1 VYTLSRLMLL
11 LAVLLFAY
19 TTVAVA
25 ILTVQQQVPPD
36 KQRMVWVIL
45 IVAVIAL
52 IVRKRGRRIFSAMGT
67 AAWASWRDLE
77 RAGMLHARTG
87 LILGRIGPADGTPLG
102 RAVKALL
109 NVRLRSG
116 DACRTFFDSLNPR
129 KRKQG
134 QLVRLPQAVH
144 TMVVS
149 PTGGGKGVSCIT
161 PFLLTCEE
169 SCVVV
174 DFKGENA
181 ILTAERRRRM
191 GQKIVILDPF
201 KTVTQSK
208 KLRRYAACFNP
219 VDFLPANEQALD
231 ECRDLAEALVI
242 RTGEEKD
249 PHWGDSAEAVIAAA
263 IATTA
268 MYGQKDKGTRS
279 LQAVRDILAH
289 PQKFEIA
296 RKLMIEHGGMLARW
310 GGQLEHFQGDE
321 LGSVMSTSNRH
332 LRFLDTRVIAESTG
346 SSSFDPAGLRKG
358 KGKMTIYLVLPPE
371 HMRAQSALLRM
382 WIGSLFRACLRGG
395 LRESNKVTFVLDES
409 ASMGHMQQLEDSVDK
424 YRGYGVRLQ
433 FYYQSL
439 GQLKKCWPSDQGQTL
454 LSNTTKVFFGC
465 NDYQT
470 AEFLSKSLGNET
482 IIVDSGGSNNGW
494 SKGSSFSSG
503 GAGSSSSN
511 YSRSGGSNTN
521 WAQQTREL
529 LKPDELMQLDAR
541 IAITLT
547 PGVRPIW
554 TKLIRYYEEKAL
566 LRRRGL
572 LRRLAAACRTFLVS
586 AVLLVL
592 AIAAAKAVNSDLGG
606 VTGKQQQQVTPSGG
620 FPPPR
625 LVPQRGR
632 RP

>member
-1 VYTLSRLMLL
+1 MYTLSRLMLL
-11 LAVLLFAY
+11 LAVLLLAY
-19 TTVAVA
+19 TTVAAA

-36 KQRMVWVIL
+36 KQRIVWVIV
-45 IVAVIAL
+45 IVGVIAL

-67 AAWASWRDLE
+67 AAWASWRELE
-77 RAGMLHARTG
+77 RAGLLHARTG
-87 LILGRIGPADGTPLG
+87 LILGRISPADGTPLG

-116 DACRTFFDSLNPR
+116 DACRTFFHSLNPR

-134 QLVRLPQAVH
+134 QLVRLPKVVH
-144 TMVVS
+144 TMVVA
-149 PTGGGKGVSCIT
+149 PTGVGKGVSCII

-169 SCVVV
+169 SCVVI

-181 ILTAERRRRM
+181 LLTAERRRRM

-219 VDFLPANEQALD
+219 VDFIPANEQALD

-249 PHWGDSAEAVIAAA
+249 PHWCDSAEAIIASA

-268 MYGQKDKGTRS
+268 IYGQKYNTTRS
-279 LQAVRDILAH
+279 LQAARDILAH
-289 PQKFEIA
+289 PQKFDIA
-296 RKLMIEHGGMLARW
+296 KKLMMEHGGMLARW
-310 GGQLEHFQGDE
+310 GGQLEHFQGEE
-321 LGSVMSTSNRH
+321 LSSVLSTSNRF
-332 LRFLDTRVIAESTG
+332 LRFLDTPAIAASTG
-346 SSSFDPAGLRKG
+346 SSSSFDPAGLR

-382 WIGSLFRACLRGG
+382 WIGSMFRACLRGG
-395 LRESNKVTFVLDES
+395 LRESNKVNFILDE
-409 ASMGHMQQLEDSVDK
+409 AAALGHMQQVDDSVDK

-433 FYYQSL
+433 LYYQSL
-439 GQLKKCWPSDQGQTL
+439 GQLKRCWPSDQGQTL
-454 LSNTTKVFFGC
+454 LSNSTKVFFGC

-470 AEFLSKSLGNET
+470 AEFLTKSLGNET
-482 IIVDSGGSNNGW
+482 ILVDSGGHNSGW

-511 YSRSGGSNTN
+511 TSRSGGRNAN

-529 LKPDELMQLDAR
+529 LKPDEVMQLDPR

-554 TKLIRYYEEKAL
+554 TKLIRYYEEKNL

-572 LRRLAAACRTFLVS
+572 LRRLAAACWAFFLS

-592 AIAAAKAVNSDLGG
+592 AITAAKAVNSDLDG
-606 VTGKQQQQVTPSGG
+606 VTGKQQQQVTPAGG

-625 LVPQRGR
+625 HVPQRGR